1 MALITTTSAT
11 SRGQMTDTEKS
22 FDPARFPPVL
32 EALKQAL
39 AGMEE
44 IHQRGLAI
52 EKMVLDPG
60 PMINNYYP
68 IDVTY
73 KGIITDKNNT
83 PSAFILCANPIGK
96 TLVRDNVEKARAV
109 KSLLQSSHNH
119 VIDLP
124 FLNGDVN
131 GISWAIYDLNFP
143 LTRNR
148 WVWQLQKRLLT
159 PLVGRWLADVVG
171 QTKII
176 ISEKA
181 HPMAVLS
188 PLESIYCENEFP
200 RDMIKGAEDAMKN
213 IASGAWTPC
222 TSLAHNDLWRGNIML
237 PSKTRIFTRQ
247 FRIIDWAGADTCGI
261 PFFDLFKFL
270 QSFTV
275 PRAYGKR
282 MIQNH
287 CDLLGCRSMDVTGYL
302 LTALGILGQNL
313 NQFPHHAYVK
323 LAKELYALSLSY

>member
-1 MALITTTSAT
+1 
-11 SRGQMTDTEKS
+11 MTDTDKS

-32 EALKQAL
+32 DALKQAL

-73 KGIITDKNNT
+73 KGIVTDKNDA
-83 PSAFILCANPIGK
+83 PAAFILCANPIGK
-96 TLVRDNVEKARAV
+96 TLVRENVEKARAV
-109 KSLLQSSHNH
+109 KSMLQSPHNH
-119 VIDLP
+119 VIELP
-124 FLNGDVN
+124 FLNGDIK
-131 GISWAIYDLNFP
+131 GISWAMYDLNFP
-143 LTRNR
+143 LTQNK

-159 PLVGRWLADVVG
+159 PLVGRWLADVVS
-171 QTKII
+171 QTKNII
-176 ISEKA
+176 PEKT
-181 HPMAVLS
+181 HLTAVLS

-237 PSKTRIFTRQ
+237 PSTARIFTRQ
-247 FRIIDWAGADTCGI
+247 FRVIDWAGADLYGI

-275 PRAYGKR
+275 PRGYGKK

-287 CDLLGCRSMDVTGYL
+287 CDILGCRSMDATGYL
-302 LTALGILGQNL
+302 LTALGVLGQNL

-323 LAKELYALSLSY
+323 LAKELYALSLTY